1 MSSKLCAMNATD
13 YDQLR
18 ELWSR
23 CEGLSQ
29 LDSRSQVETL
39 LQYHPGLSLVVRDE
53 ENLVAAILAG
63 HDGRRGYLY
72 HLAVD
77 EAYRQQGLARRLVQ
91 HCLDQLK
98 AAGIPRCTVFV
109 YQENEE
115 ASQFWKSLGWRQRPE
130 LKIFATDLEPFAEAK
145 QND

>member
-1 MSSKLCAMNATD
+1 MSIKLCAMNALD
-13 YDQLR
+13 YDQVQQ
-18 ELWSR
+18 LWSR

-29 LDSRSQVETL
+29 LDSRDQVETL
-39 LQYHPGLSLVVRDE
+39 LQHHPGLSQVARHE
-53 ENLVAAILAG
+53 EQIVAAILAG

-77 EAYRQQGLARRLVQ
+77 VAYRQQGLARRLVQ
-91 HCLDQLK
+91 HSLDQLEI
-98 AAGIPRCTVFV
+98 AGIPRCSVFV

-115 ASQFWKSLGWRQRPE
+115 ASQFWQALGWRQRTE
-130 LKIFATDLEPFAEAK
+130 LKVFAIDLEPFAKAK